1 MQSLE
6 DFGIIPS
13 VIYKDSL
20 LNINKNLL
28 IGEKNGIR
36 VYHCEN
42 KKFSF
47 SFFYKNEEFG
57 KVYSINSLGN
67 NYFICG
73 RSFGFCSIF
82 LLREE
87 EGKGKSI
94 RKINIFRNNNLRT
107 SYESFEVNNDKYY
120 INNICIKK
128 TSVATGNILVSSVDK
143 TLKIYSFSYKSNTS
157 IG

>member
-1 MQSLE
+1 MNNH
-6 DFGIIPS
+6 
-13 VIYKDSL
+13 L
-20 LNINKNLL
+20 LV
-28 IGEKNGIR
+28 GEKDGIE
-36 VYHCEN
+36 VYLIEN
-42 KKFSF
+42 KRFFF

-57 KVYSINSLGN
+57 NVYTINPLGN

-107 SYESFEVNNDKYY
+107 SDEAFEVTKDNYY

-143 TLKIYSFSYKSNTS
+143 TLKVYSFSFINNAL
-157 IG
+157 IN